1 MTTTSALDILPAL
14 VNPPFC
20 YKLGVSAIK
29 DYTTCTYEISR
40 SLHQAPV
47 RPLCFFFF
55 DLVEHREPAKTKRK
69 KEKKDYV
76 YLWWIIYL
84 LASCRF
90 FFSRLQF
97 CLRACYMLEFGVEFW
112 YRWICFLVPY
122 WGGTLASCFTN
133 IKLLI
138 FQSLFSLIIKQFA
151 GVFCK

>member
-1 MTTTSALDILPAL
+1 M
-14 VNPPFC
+14 
-20 YKLGVSAIK
+20 
-29 DYTTCTYEISR
+29 
-40 SLHQAPV
+40 
-47 RPLCFFFF
+47 
-55 DLVEHREPAKTKRK
+55 
-69 KEKKDYV
+69 

-90 FFSRLQF
+90 FFSSRLQF
-97 CLRACYMLEFGVEFW
+97 CLRACYMLDFGVEFW

-151 GVFCK
+151 GVFLQVTQSNVSLVSANSHLKTPVWDLVVVSQTDFFRWGLGGCKSIRVDDVQGSEWGVGLPGVSTIQKSMSL